1 VFIHAPLL
9 ASPRTHPL
17 HTTTAKGSQMHE
29 NKTAPNN
36 QNIVLTMSELIS
48 DEAKKSATRA
58 DVMMLAV
65 TTETEFSKLRSWI
78 SARFDTVEADF
89 AKVDARFDKVDA
101 EFAKVDARFDKVDAE
116 FAKVDARFDKVD
128 ARFDKMS
135 SENTHNTNQ
144 LHRRNTAQVLSIAIS
159 AVGVVVALVANIIS

>member
-1 VFIHAPLL
+1 
-9 ASPRTHPL
+9 
-17 HTTTAKGSQMHE
+17 MHQS
-29 NKTAPNN
+29 KTAPNN

-78 SARFDTVEADF
+78 GARFDTVEADF
-89 AKVDARFDKVDA
+89 AKFDARF
-101 EFAKVDARFDKVDAE
+101 EKVDAE

-144 LHRRNTAQVLSIAIS
+144 LLRRNTAQVLSIAIS

>member
-1 VFIHAPLL
+1 
-9 ASPRTHPL
+9 
-17 HTTTAKGSQMHE
+17 MHQS
-29 NKTAPNN
+29 KTAPNN
-36 QNIVLTMSELIS
+36 QDIVLTMSELIS

-89 AKVDARFDKVDA
+89 AKVDARFA
-101 EFAKVDARFDKVDAE
+101 KVDAE

-128 ARFDKMS
+128 ARFDKVDARFDKVDARFDKMS
-135 SENTHNTNQ
+135 SENTHSTNQ
-144 LHRRNTAQVLSIAIS
+144 LLRRNTVQVLSIAIS
-159 AVGVVVALVANIIS
+159 AVGVIAALVANIIF

>member
-1 VFIHAPLL
+1 
-9 ASPRTHPL
+9 
-17 HTTTAKGSQMHE
+17 MHE

-65 TTETEFSKLRSWI
+65 TTETEFSKMRSWI
-78 SARFDTVEADF
+78 GARFDTVEAD
-89 AKVDARFDKVDA
+89 
-101 EFAKVDARFDKVDAE
+101 FAKVDARFDKVDAE

-144 LHRRNTAQVLSIAIS
+144 LLRRNTAQVLSIAIS

>member
-1 VFIHAPLL
+1 
-9 ASPRTHPL
+9 
-17 HTTTAKGSQMHE
+17 MHE
-29 NKTAPNN
+29 SKTAPNN

-78 SARFDTVEADF
+78 GARFDTVEADF

-101 EFAKVDARFDKVDAE
+101 EFAKVDARFDK
-116 FAKVDARFDKVD
+116 
-128 ARFDKMS
+128 MS

-144 LHRRNTAQVLSIAIS
+144 LLRRNTAQVLSIAIS

>member
-1 VFIHAPLL
+1 
-9 ASPRTHPL
+9 
-17 HTTTAKGSQMHE
+17 MHE
-29 NKTAPNN
+29 SNTAPNH

-48 DEAKKSATRA
+48 DDAKKSATRD

-78 SARFDTVEADF
+78 SARFDNVDADF
-89 AKVDARFDKVDA
+89 TKVDARFDNVDADFTKVDARFDKVDA
-101 EFAKVDARFDKVDAE
+101 DFTKVDARFDKVSARFDKVSAR
-116 FAKVDARFDKVD
+116 FDKVDADFAKVD

-144 LHRRNTAQVLSIAIS
+144 LLRRNTVQVLSIAIS
-159 AVGVVVALVANIIS
+159 AAGVVAALVANIIF

>member
-17 HTTTAKGSQMHE
+17 HTTSAKGSQMHE
-29 NKTAPNN
+29 SKTAPNN

-78 SARFDTVEADF
+78 GARFDTVEAD
-89 AKVDARFDKVDA
+89 
-101 EFAKVDARFDKVDAE
+101 FAKVDARFDKVDAE

>member
-1 VFIHAPLL
+1 
-9 ASPRTHPL
+9 
-17 HTTTAKGSQMHE
+17 MHE

-36 QNIVLTMSELIS
+36 QNIVLTMSEFIS

-65 TTETEFSKLRSWI
+65 TTETEFSKMRSWI
-78 SARFDTVEADF
+78 GARFDTVEADF

-101 EFAKVDARFDKVDAE
+101 EFAKVDARFDK
-116 FAKVDARFDKVD
+116 
-128 ARFDKMS
+128 MS

-144 LHRRNTAQVLSIAIS
+144 LLRRNTTQVLSIAIS